1 MNIKNAL
8 LREANKI
15 TDRLE
20 NDMNLSDEEI
30 KHMKDLRKYMMD
42 IYRGYRVPV
51 NKIKEDALKK
61 ECEELIMKKGG
72 RKTKKNK
79 SKKAKH
85 TKAKHVNAKA
95 KHVKAKHTKT
105 HRNKKN

>member
-1 MNIKNAL
+1 MNIKKAL

-42 IYRGYRVPV
+42 IYRGYRVPLS
-51 NKIKEDALKK
+51 KSKEDALKK
-61 ECEELIMKKGG
+61 ECEERIMKGG
-72 RKTKKNK
+72 KK
-79 SKKAKH
+79 SRKAKH
-85 TKAKHVNAKA
+85 TKAKHTKAKA
-95 KHVKAKHTKT
+95 KHVKATRKAKAL
-105 HRNKKN
+105 

>member
-1 MNIKNAL
+1 MNIKKAL

-51 NKIKEDALKK
+51 NKIKEEALKK
-61 ECEELIMKKGG
+61 ECEELIMKGG

-79 SKKAKH
+79 SKKSK
-85 TKAKHVNAKA
+85 TRKARKL
-95 KHVKAKHTKT
+95 
-105 HRNKKN
+105 

>member
-1 MNIKNAL
+1 MNIKKAL

-15 TDRLE
+15 TDQLE
-20 NDMNLSDEEI
+20 NDMNLSDKEI

-51 NKIKEDALKK
+51 NKIKEEEALKK

-79 SKKAKH
+79 SKKAKRSMQ
-85 TKAKHVNAKA
+85 KRKLSIQK
-95 KHVKAKHTKT
+95 
-105 HRNKKN
+105 RSM

>member
-1 MNIKNAL
+1 MNIKKAL

-15 TDRLE
+15 TDQLE

-51 NKIKEDALKK
+51 NKNNEEALKK

-85 TKAKHVNAKA
+85 
-95 KHVKAKHTKT
+95 VKAQHTKT